1 MSKALERGAGI
12 LLPISSLPSPYG
24 IGTMGRDAYDF
35 VDMLKRAG
43 QKYWQVLP
51 IGPTSFG
58 DSPYQSF
65 SAFAG
70 NPYFI
75 DLDTLIEEGLLKK
88 DEVES
93 YKWADN
99 DDEIDYARIY
109 RQRFEVLRKA
119 FGRAKE
125 TDGRDYADF
134 MKFLD
139 ENEQWLDDYALYMAI
154 KADHDNREWL
164 AWDPAIRGRKPEAI
178 AAYKE
183 KLAGDVEFYKFLQ
196 FKFYQQWMP
205 LKAYA
210 NRNGISIIGDI
221 PIYVALD
228 SADVWANTDQFQ
240 LSRGLTP
247 SVVAGCPPDMFSSYG
262 QKWGNPIYDWD
273 VMEKDDF
280 SWWKKRIAASAK
292 LYDVIRIDHF
302 IGIVRYYSIPENGEP
317 KDGYYRQGPGKKLI
331 DAIDSAIGSSKVIA
345 EDLGVVVPEVQKLVK
360 ESGYPGMKVLE
371 FAFDGNTANE
381 YLPHNHAKN
390 YVAYIGTHDNDM
402 LKSYISGQSEELQE
416 YMMKYLMANNLDDV
430 AEKMIHALY
439 MSSADTVIL
448 QMQDILGKDNSA
460 RMNYPS
466 TLGGNWKWR
475 LTKQRTAANENENRS
490 NAVQGATWEFTQEH
504 IDKLRNLTR
513 LYGRNRVKTYIC
525 KEDIMLKDICMKK
538 YNKEIKDCTNEEIY
552 FALLD
557 MTKKLAD
564 GKVSE
569 EGQKKVYYISA
580 EFLIGKLLSNN
591 LINLGVFDEVK
602 QVLAENGKSIY
613 DIEEVEPEPS
623 LGNGGLGR
631 LAACFLDSMATL
643 GLHGDGI
650 GLNYHMGLFKQVF
663 ENNYQKET
671 ANPWIEADS
680 WLEKTDVTNTITFGN
695 LKVQSRMYDIDVT
708 GYENRTNKLHLFDI
722 ESVDESIMEPDGI
735 NFDKTDIAK
744 NLTLCLYPDDS
755 DEAGN
760 LLRIYQQYFMVA
772 NGAKL
777 ILDEAKAKGSNLHDL
792 ADYAAVQI
800 NDTHPSMVI
809 PEFIRLLTTEG
820 ISFDEATEIVTEVC
834 AYTNHTILAEALEKW
849 PLAYLE
855 KVVPQLVPIIKKLD
869 EKVRNRY
876 KDESVYI
883 IDKDQR
889 VHMAH
894 IDIHYSHSVNG
905 VAYLH
910 TEILKDSEL
919 NNFYKIYPEKFNN
932 KTNGITF
939 RRWLLHCNE
948 QLAAY
953 ITELIGDGYKK
964 DAEKLNDLAKFY
976 DDDAVLSKIMDIKK
990 QNKVVLKDYLKETQ
1004 NIDIDE
1010 NSIFD
1015 IQVKRLHEYKRQQMN
1030 ALWVIHK
1037 YFDIKAGNLP
1047 KTPVTVIFGAKAA
1060 PAYTIAKDI
1069 IHLIL
1074 CLQQLIDND
1083 PEVSPYLKV
1092 VMIENYNVSK
1102 AAKIIPACDISEQIS
1117 LASKEASGTGNM
1129 KFMLN
1134 GALTLGTRDGANVEI
1149 GELVGE
1155 DNIYFFGESSEA
1167 VIDHYAKA
1175 DYVSKDYYEQ
1185 PEIKKLVDFIVSDE
1199 LLEIGQKESLERL
1212 HNELIVKDWF
1222 MTLLDVE
1229 DYIKTKEG
1237 VLADYEDRKTW
1248 AKKALVNI
1256 SKAGFFSSDRT
1267 IAEYNKDIWRL

>member
-1 MSKALERGAGI
+1 MNKALERGAGI

-24 IGTMGRDAYDF
+24 IGTMGKDAYEF

-88 DEVES
+88 EEVES
-93 YKWADN
+93 YKWADS
-99 DDEIDYARIY
+99 DDEIDYARLY

-119 FGRAKE
+119 FGRSEHK
-125 TDGRDYADF
+125 DSRGYADF
-134 MKFLD
+134 IK
-139 ENEQWLDDYALYMAI
+139 ENEQWIDDYALYMAI
-154 KADHDNREWL
+154 KADHNNREWL
-164 AWDPAIRGRKPEAI
+164 AWEPAIKKRKPEAM
-178 AAYKE
+178 AAYRE
-183 KLAGDVEFYKFLQ
+183 KLGEDVEFYKFLQ

-205 LKAYA
+205 LKEYA

-240 LSRGLTP
+240 LSGSLAP
-247 SVVAGCPPDMFSSYG
+247 AVVAGCPPDMFSSYG

-280 SWWKKRIAASAK
+280 AWWKKRIAASAK

-302 IGIVRYYSIPENGEP
+302 IGIVRYYSIPANGEP

-402 LKSYISGQSEELQE
+402 LKSYISGQSEDLQA
-416 YMMKYLMANNLDDV
+416 YMMKYLMADSLDDV

-475 LTKQRTAANENENRS
+475 LTK
-490 NAVQGATWEFTQEH
+490 GATWEFTQEH
-504 IDKLRNLTR
+504 IDKLRDLTR

-695 LKVQSRMYDIDVT
+695 LTVKSRMYDIDVT

-809 PEFIRLLTTEG
+809 PEFIRLLTAEG

-976 DDDAVLSKIMDIKK
+976 DDDAVLGKIMDIKK
-990 QNKVVLKDYLKETQ
+990 QNKAVLKDYLKETQ

>member
-1 MSKALERGAGI
+1 MNKALERGAGI

-24 IGTMGRDAYDF
+24 IGTMGKDAYDF

-88 DEVES
+88 EEVES
-93 YKWADN
+93 YKWADS

-139 ENEQWLDDYALYMAI
+139 ENEQWIDDYALYMAI
-154 KADHDNREWL
+154 KADHNNREWL
-164 AWDPAIRGRKPEAI
+164 AWEPAIKKRKPEAM
-178 AAYKE
+178 AAYRE
-183 KLAGDVEFYKFLQ
+183 KLGEDVEFYKFLQ
-196 FKFYQQWMP
+196 FKFYEQWMP
-205 LKAYA
+205 LKEYA

-240 LSRGLTP
+240 LSGSLAP
-247 SVVAGCPPDMFSSYG
+247 AVVAGCPPDMFSSYG

-280 SWWKKRIAASAK
+280 AWWKERIAASAK

-302 IGIVRYYSIPENGEP
+302 IGIVRYYSIPANGEP

-331 DAIDSAIGSSKVIA
+331 AAIDSVIGSSKVIA

-416 YMMKYLMANNLDDV
+416 YMMKYLMANSLDDV

-475 LTKQRTAANENENRS
+475 LTK
-490 NAVQGATWEFTQEH
+490 GATWEFTQEH
-504 IDKLRNLTR
+504 IDKLRDLTR

-695 LKVQSRMYDIDVT
+695 LKVKSRMYDIDVT

-809 PEFIRLLTTEG
+809 PEFIRLLTAEG

-948 QLAAY
+948 QLASY

-964 DAEKLNDLAKFY
+964 DAEKLGDLAKFY
-976 DDDAVLSKIMDIKK
+976 DDETVLGKIMDIKK
-990 QNKVVLKDYLKETQ
+990 QNKLVLKDYLKETQ

>member
-1 MSKALERGAGI
+1 MNKALERGAGI

-24 IGTMGRDAYDF
+24 IGTMGKDAYEF

-75 DLDTLIEEGLLKK
+75 DLDTLIEEGLLTKE
-88 DEVES
+88 EVES
-93 YKWADN
+93 YKWADS
-99 DDEIDYARIY
+99 DDEIDYARLY

-119 FGRAKE
+119 FGRSEHK
-125 TDGRDYADF
+125 DSRGYADF
-134 MKFLD
+134 IK
-139 ENEQWLDDYALYMAI
+139 ENEQWIDDYALYMAI
-154 KADHDNREWL
+154 KADHNNREWL
-164 AWDPAIRGRKPEAI
+164 AWEPAIRKRKPEAM
-178 AAYKE
+178 AAYRE
-183 KLAGDVEFYKFLQ
+183 KLGEDVEFYKFLQ
-196 FKFYQQWMP
+196 FKFYEQWMP
-205 LKAYA
+205 LKEYA

-240 LSRGLTP
+240 LSGSLAP
-247 SVVAGCPPDMFSSYG
+247 AVVAGCPPDMFSSYG

-280 SWWKKRIAASAK
+280 AWWKKRIAASAK

-302 IGIVRYYSIPENGEP
+302 IGIVRYYSIPANGEP

-402 LKSYISGQSEELQE
+402 LKSYISGQSEDLQA
-416 YMMKYLMANNLDDV
+416 YMMKYLMADSLDDV

-475 LTKQRTAANENENRS
+475 LVKN
-490 NAVQGATWEFTQEH
+490 GTWEFTQEH
-504 IDKLRNLTR
+504 IDKLRDLTR

-525 KEDIMLKDICMKK
+525 KEDIMLKDICMEK
-538 YNKEIKDCTNEEIY
+538 YNKEIKNCTNEEIY

-695 LKVQSRMYDIDVT
+695 LTVKSRMYDIDVT

-809 PEFIRLLTTEG
+809 PEFIRLLTAEG

-849 PLAYLE
+849 PLSYLE

-869 EKVRNRY
+869 EKIRNRY

-976 DDDAVLSKIMDIKK
+976 DDDAVLGEIMDIKK

>member
-1 MSKALERGAGI
+1 MIFGFMSLFTVATLTRTLTEEPLER
-12 LLPISSLPSPYG
+12 
-24 IGTMGRDAYDF
+24 
-35 VDMLKRAG
+35 
-43 QKYWQVLP
+43 
-51 IGPTSFG
+51 
-58 DSPYQSF
+58 
-65 SAFAG
+65 
-70 NPYFI
+70 
-75 DLDTLIEEGLLKK
+75 DL
-88 DEVES
+88 
-93 YKWADN
+93 A
-99 DDEIDYARIY
+99 
-109 RQRFEVLRKA
+109 
-119 FGRAKE
+119 
-125 TDGRDYADF
+125 
-134 MKFLD
+134 
-139 ENEQWLDDYALYMAI
+139 
-154 KADHDNREWL
+154 
-164 AWDPAIRGRKPEAI
+164 
-178 AAYKE
+178 
-183 KLAGDVEFYKFLQ
+183 
-196 FKFYQQWMP
+196 
-205 LKAYA
+205 
-210 NRNGISIIGDI
+210 
-221 PIYVALD
+221 
-228 SADVWANTDQFQ
+228 ADVYQEAN
-240 LSRGLTP
+240 
-247 SVVAGCPPDMFSSYG
+247 
-262 QKWGNPIYDWD
+262 
-273 VMEKDDF
+273 
-280 SWWKKRIAASAK
+280 
-292 LYDVIRIDHF
+292 
-302 IGIVRYYSIPENGEP
+302 
-317 KDGYYRQGPGKKLI
+317 
-331 DAIDSAIGSSKVIA
+331 
-345 EDLGVVVPEVQKLVK
+345 LV
-360 ESGYPGMKVLE
+360 
-371 FAFDGNTANE
+371 ANE

-402 LKSYISGQSEELQE
+402 LKSYISGQSEDLQE
-416 YMMKYLMANNLDDV
+416 YMMKYLMANSLDDV

-475 LTKQRTAANENENRS
+475 LTK
-490 NAVQGATWEFTQEH
+490 GATWEFTQKH
-504 IDKLRNLTR
+504 IDKLRDLTR

-735 NFDKTDIAK
+735 SFDKTDIAK

-809 PEFIRLLTTEG
+809 PEFIRLLTAEG

-964 DAEKLNDLAKFY
+964 NAEELNDLAKFY
-976 DDDAVLSKIMDIKK
+976 DDDAVLGKIMDIKK
-990 QNKVVLKDYLKETQ
+990 QNKAVLKDYLKETQ

-1237 VLADYEDRKTW
+1237 VLVDYEDRKTW

>member
-75 DLDTLIEEGLLKK
+75 DLDTLIAEGLLKK
-88 DEVES
+88 EEVES
-93 YKWADN
+93 YKWADS

-119 FGRAKE
+119 FGRSEHK
-125 TDGRDYADF
+125 DSRDYVDF
-134 MKFLD
+134 IE
-139 ENEQWLDDYALYMAI
+139 ENEQWIDDYALYMAI
-154 KADHDNREWL
+154 KADHNNREWL
-164 AWDPAIRGRKPEAI
+164 AWEPAIKKRKPEAM
-178 AAYKE
+178 AAYRE
-183 KLAGDVEFYKFLQ
+183 KLGEDVEFYKFLQ
-196 FKFYQQWMP
+196 FKFYEQWMP
-205 LKAYA
+205 LKEYA

-240 LSRGLTP
+240 LSGSLAP
-247 SVVAGCPPDMFSSYG
+247 AVVAGCPPDMFSSYG

-280 SWWKKRIAASAK
+280 AWWKKRIAASAK

-302 IGIVRYYSIPENGEP
+302 IGIVRYYSIPANGEP

-416 YMMKYLMANNLDDV
+416 YMMKYLMANSLDDV

-475 LTKQRTAANENENRS
+475 LTKGT
-490 NAVQGATWEFTQEH
+490 TWEFTQEH
-504 IDKLRNLTR
+504 IDKLRDLTR

-722 ESVDESIMEPDGI
+722 ESVDESIMEPGGI

-809 PEFIRLLTTEG
+809 PEFIRLLTAEG

-976 DDDAVLSKIMDIKK
+976 DDDAVLSRIMDIKK

-1237 VLADYEDRKTW
+1237 VLVDYEDRKTW

>member
-75 DLDTLIEEGLLKK
+75 DLATLIAEGLLKK
-88 DEVES
+88 EEVES
-93 YKWADN
+93 YKWADS
-99 DDEIDYARIY
+99 DGEIDYARIY

-119 FGRAKE
+119 FGRSEHK
-125 TDGRDYADF
+125 DSRDYVDF
-134 MKFLD
+134 IE
-139 ENEQWLDDYALYMAI
+139 ENEQWIDDYALYMAI
-154 KADHDNREWL
+154 KADHNNREWL
-164 AWDPAIRGRKPEAI
+164 AWEPAIKKRKPEAM
-178 AAYKE
+178 AAYRE
-183 KLAGDVEFYKFLQ
+183 KLGEDVEFYKFLQ
-196 FKFYQQWMP
+196 FKFYQQWMS
-205 LKAYA
+205 LKEYA

-240 LSRGLTP
+240 LSGSLAP
-247 SVVAGCPPDMFSSYG
+247 AVVAGCPPDMFSSYG

-280 SWWKKRIAASAK
+280 AWWKKRIAASAK

-302 IGIVRYYSIPENGEP
+302 IGIVRYYSIPANGEP

-402 LKSYISGQSEELQE
+402 LKSYISGQSEDLQE
-416 YMMKYLMANNLDDV
+416 YMMKYLMADSLDDV

-475 LTKQRTAANENENRS
+475 LTKQRTAANENRS
-490 NAVQGATWEFTQEH
+490 DAVQGATWEFTQEH
-504 IDKLRNLTR
+504 IDKLRDLTR

-777 ILDEAKAKGSNLHDL
+777 ILDEAKTKGSNLHDL

-809 PEFIRLLTTEG
+809 PEFIRLLTAEG

-964 DAEKLNDLAKFY
+964 NAEELNDLAKFY
-976 DDDAVLSKIMDIKK
+976 DDDAVLGKIMDIKK
-990 QNKVVLKDYLKETQ
+990 QNKAVLKDYLKETQ

-1237 VLADYEDRKTW
+1237 VLVDYEDRKTW

>member
-75 DLDTLIEEGLLKK
+75 DLDTLIAERLLKK
-88 DEVES
+88 EEVES
-93 YKWADN
+93 YKWADS
-99 DDEIDYARIY
+99 DDEIDYARLY

-119 FGRAKE
+119 FGRSEHK
-125 TDGRDYADF
+125 DSRGYADF
-134 MKFLD
+134 IK
-139 ENEQWLDDYALYMAI
+139 ENEQWIDDYALYMAI
-154 KADHDNREWL
+154 KADHNNREWL
-164 AWDPAIRGRKPEAI
+164 AWEPAIKKRKPEAM
-178 AAYKE
+178 AAYRE
-183 KLAGDVEFYKFLQ
+183 KLGEDVEFYKFLQ
-196 FKFYQQWMP
+196 FKFYEQWMP
-205 LKAYA
+205 LKEYA

-240 LSRGLTP
+240 LSGSLAP

-273 VMEKDDF
+273 VTEKDDF
-280 SWWKKRIAASAK
+280 AWWKKRIAASAK

-302 IGIVRYYSIPENGEP
+302 IGIVRYYSIPANGEP

-416 YMMKYLMANNLDDV
+416 YMMKYLMANSLDDV

-475 LTKQRTAANENENRS
+475 LTKGAA
-490 NAVQGATWEFTQEH
+490 WEFTQEH
-504 IDKLRNLTR
+504 IDKLRDLTR

-695 LKVQSRMYDIDVT
+695 LTVKSRMYDIDVT

-809 PEFIRLLTTEG
+809 PEFIRLLTAEG

-976 DDDAVLSKIMDIKK
+976 DDDAVLGKIMDIKK
-990 QNKVVLKDYLKETQ
+990 QNKAVLKDYLKETQ

>member
-75 DLDTLIEEGLLKK
+75 DLDTLIAEGLLKK
-88 DEVES
+88 EEVES
-93 YKWADN
+93 YKWADS

-119 FGRAKE
+119 FGRSEHK
-125 TDGRDYADF
+125 DSRDYVDF
-134 MKFLD
+134 IE
-139 ENEQWLDDYALYMAI
+139 ENEQWIDDYALYMAI
-154 KADHDNREWL
+154 KADHNNREWL
-164 AWDPAIRGRKPEAI
+164 AWEPAIKKRKPEAM
-178 AAYKE
+178 AAYRE
-183 KLAGDVEFYKFLQ
+183 KLGEDVEFYKFLQ
-196 FKFYQQWMP
+196 FKFYEQWMP
-205 LKAYA
+205 LKEYA

-240 LSRGLTP
+240 LSGSLAP
-247 SVVAGCPPDMFSSYG
+247 AVVAGCPPDMFSSYG

-280 SWWKKRIAASAK
+280 AWWKKRIAASAK

-302 IGIVRYYSIPENGEP
+302 IGIVRYYSIPANGEP

-390 YVAYIGTHDNDM
+390 YVAYIGTHDNDI

-416 YMMKYLMANNLDDV
+416 YMMKYLMADSLDDV

-475 LTKQRTAANENENRS
+475 LTK
-490 NAVQGATWEFTQEH
+490 GATWEFTQKH
-504 IDKLRNLTR
+504 IDKLRDLTR

-735 NFDKTDIAK
+735 SFDKTDIAK

-809 PEFIRLLTTEG
+809 PEFIRLLTAEG

-976 DDDAVLSKIMDIKK
+976 DDDAVLGKIMDIKK
-990 QNKVVLKDYLKETQ
+990 QNKAVLKDYLKETQ
-1004 NIDIDE
+1004 NIDVDE

-1237 VLADYEDRKTW
+1237 VLVDYEDRKTW

>member
-75 DLDTLIEEGLLKK
+75 DLDTLIAEGLLKK
-88 DEVES
+88 EEVES
-93 YKWADN
+93 YKWADS

-119 FGRAKE
+119 FGRSEHK
-125 TDGRDYADF
+125 DSRDYVDF
-134 MKFLD
+134 IE
-139 ENEQWLDDYALYMAI
+139 ENEQWIDDYALYMAI
-154 KADHDNREWL
+154 KADHNNREWL
-164 AWDPAIRGRKPEAI
+164 AWEPAIKKRKPEAM
-178 AAYKE
+178 AAYRE
-183 KLAGDVEFYKFLQ
+183 KLGEDVEFYKFLQ
-196 FKFYQQWMP
+196 FKFYEQWMP
-205 LKAYA
+205 LKEYA

-240 LSRGLTP
+240 LSGSLAP
-247 SVVAGCPPDMFSSYG
+247 AVVAGCPPDMFSSYG

-280 SWWKKRIAASAK
+280 AWWKKRIAASAK

-302 IGIVRYYSIPENGEP
+302 IGIVRYYSIPANGEP

-402 LKSYISGQSEELQE
+402 LKSYISGQSEDLQE
-416 YMMKYLMANNLDDV
+416 YMMKYLMADSLDDV

-475 LTKQRTAANENENRS
+475 LTK
-490 NAVQGATWEFTQEH
+490 GATWEFTQKH
-504 IDKLRNLTR
+504 IDKLRDLTR

-735 NFDKTDIAK
+735 SFDKTDIAK

-809 PEFIRLLTTEG
+809 PEFIRLLTAEG

-964 DAEKLNDLAKFY
+964 NAEELNDLAKFY
-976 DDDAVLSKIMDIKK
+976 DDDAVLGKIMDIKK
-990 QNKVVLKDYLKETQ
+990 QNKAVLKDYLKETQ

-1237 VLADYEDRKTW
+1237 VLVDYEDRKTW